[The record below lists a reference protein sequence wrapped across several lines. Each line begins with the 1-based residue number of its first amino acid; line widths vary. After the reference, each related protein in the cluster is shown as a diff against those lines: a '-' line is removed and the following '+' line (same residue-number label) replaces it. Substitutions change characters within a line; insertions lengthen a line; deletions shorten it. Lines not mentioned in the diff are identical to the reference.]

1 MAFEDGSRKV
11 MQKVGIKM
19 SKSFPLSRTS
29 TLASMESLSLPLV
42 QEVVLSA
49 DMQCEKC
56 QRRVADIITKMN
68 AETESVVVN
77 VLEKKVI
84 LTFRLSTVGKVIRR
98 QMTPINNTPTPKFA
112 TIKSIF
118 RFSCG

>member
-1 MAFEDGSRKV
+1 MAFEDGSRKQI
-11 MQKVGIKM
+11 QKVAIKM
-19 SKSFPLSRTS
+19 SNSFPLSGIS

-42 QEVVLSA
+42 QEIVLSA

-56 QRRVADIITKMN
+56 QKRVSDIITKMN
-68 AETESVVVN
+68 ETESVVVN
-77 VLEKKVI
+77 VLEKKVT
-84 LTFRLSTVGKVIRR
+84 LTFRLSTVGKVITR
-98 QMTPINNTPTPKFA
+98 QITPINTTTTLKFA

>member
-1 MAFEDGSRKV
+1 MAFEDDSKKEL
-11 MQKVGIKM
+11 QKVGIKI
-19 SKSFPLSRTS
+19 SRSFPLSGTS
-29 TLASMESLSLPLV
+29 LASMESLSLPKV

-56 QRRVADIITKMN
+56 QKRVADIIGKMN

-84 LTFRLSTVGKVIRR
+84 LTFRLPTIGKVIT
-98 QMTPINNTPTPKFA
+98 QQTTPINKTPVA
-112 TIKSIF
+112 IIKRIF
-118 RFSCG
+118 RSSRD